1 MLESYHIIEDLR
13 QSDNWARFMKSLGW
27 EKVFLG
33 DGVGIGYL
41 RKFLG
46 IFTIIKIQR
55 PRKLLDEKEIDALAR
70 KNKAI
75 LVKIEPKQGEI
86 GDIGCRSYRKKDNW
100 PLLPPSEVHLNLD
113 RSEEDILKSF
123 SESARR
129 NLKKISELR
138 FQISEFKKELDPTTI
153 ERFWKMFSISGE
165 EKGYFVENLNILK
178 NKIGS
183 FLGNG
188 YLVLVEDTKG
198 DLVAGI
204 CVLEHN
210 GMAYYDLA
218 GATAEG
224 KKLNAPYFALW
235 QAILGAKKRGCQI
248 FNLEGVYD
256 PRFHDF
262 TKNWKGFTEF
272 KSRFGGWRVEY
283 PGSFSRWYLF
293 GLKV

>member
-27 EKVFLG
+27 ERVSLG

-204 CVLEHN
+204 CV
-210 GMAYYDLA
+210 
-218 GATAEG
+218 
-224 KKLNAPYFALW
+224 
-235 QAILGAKKRGCQI
+235 
-248 FNLEGVYD
+248 
-256 PRFHDF
+256 
-262 TKNWKGFTEF
+262 
-272 KSRFGGWRVEY
+272 
-283 PGSFSRWYLF
+283 
-293 GLKV
+293 